1 MSSIF
6 ENQIKIM
13 IGNGLQKTQK
23 GNKKLKFSLEIV
35 KPILVAGVRSS
46 SDNLG
51 VIEKMQIL
59 LEKPSQHLILSAL
72 QSGGSS
78 SPLACLPFTKGIC

>member
-35 KPILVAGVRSS
+35 KPILVTGVRSS

-59 LEKPSQHLILSAL
+59 LEKPSQHLILSAW

-78 SPLACLPFTKGIC
+78 SPLACLPFTKCIC